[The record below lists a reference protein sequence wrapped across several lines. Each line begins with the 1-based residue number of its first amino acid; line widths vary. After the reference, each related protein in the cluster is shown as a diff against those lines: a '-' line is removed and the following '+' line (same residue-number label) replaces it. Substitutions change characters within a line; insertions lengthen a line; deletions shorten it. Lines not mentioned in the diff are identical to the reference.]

1 MLLTTAFSLFAIAA
15 TAFAAPV
22 DLEERATSGCAS
34 LELIFARGTIELQ
47 GLGIV
52 GYPLSSN
59 LKKLVP
65 DLSTYAVVYP
75 ASVDFA
81 FGPGKGA
88 SDIEKR
94 ITARAAECPNMKFA
108 VAGYSQ
114 GAMVVHSIKLSTELK
129 SKIAAIA
136 VFGDPYRLLMSTFP
150 INDQTAVYKDCASG
164 DPVCLNG
171 VNVLAHLSYAFK
183 TNAAAQFIAKHV

>member
-1 MLLTTAFSLFAIAA
+1 MLLTTTFSLFALAA
-15 TAFAAPV
+15 TTFAAPMEL
-22 DLEERATSGCAS
+22 DERDTSACAS
-34 LELIFARGTIELQ
+34 LELIFARGTTELQ

-52 GYPLSSN
+52 GTPLSSN

-81 FGPGKGA
+81 LGPVEGA
-88 SDIEKR
+88 SDVEKR
-94 ITARAAECPNMKFA
+94 ITARAAACPNMKFA

-114 GAMVVHSIKLSTELK
+114 GAMVVHSIKLSAALK

-136 VFGDPYRLLMSTFP
+136 VFGDPYRLLMTTFP
-150 INDQTAVYKDCASG
+150 IDDQTAVYKDCASG
-164 DPVCLNG
+164 DPVCVNG
-171 VNVLAHLSYAFK
+171 VNVLAHLSYALS